1 MHAMVSWFDN
11 EPISILSITFSVI
24 DLRGAT
30 FATWWHLTSPL
41 EIPISPMLAHY
52 QENMHGI
59 DVHDQLHGYYT
70 LQMHDHKWWHPI
82 MFHVIDSTIVNS
94 YIMYKHYYKMC
105 VQFINP
111 HSLD

>member
-1 MHAMVSWFDN
+1 
-11 EPISILSITFSVI
+11 
-24 DLRGAT
+24 
-30 FATWWHLTSPL
+30 
-41 EIPISPMLAHY
+41 
-52 QENMHGI
+52 
-59 DVHDQLHGYYT
+59 
-70 LQMHDHKWWHPI
+70 